1 MKYDD
6 IVRKK
11 LKIVNRHENYTA
23 YLRIKVNIPKLI
35 GQEIYFLDAIIANT
49 TENLSQKTIEQF
61 TGLQLTRKNL
71 NSSFFEGMIKLRSD
85 CYGSGWNLPNQINLV
100 GFDIRGRK
108 VFESD
113 FIHTP
118 SDSDFYNLRLSDG
131 DNGTVEYYPLLDGLI
146 VYSVNFAD
154 EFGISLNPFELFDS
168 DGNQIKDS
176 YSNLTGKPVKI
187 PLLVRDEKGQY
198 YHCSA
203 VECEHV
209 HTKLTI
215 ESCIEERNFDYVLL
229 PSVDDTL
236 DDRRTVIKLKLIF
249 TKNK

>member
-1 MKYDD
+1 MHFDD
-6 IVRKK
+6 IVREK

-35 GQEIYFLDAIIANT
+35 DQEVYFLDVIIANT
-49 TENLSQKTIEQF
+49 TENLSQKVIEQF
-61 TGLQLTRKNL
+61 TGLQLTRKNQ
-71 NSSFFEGMIKLRSD
+71 NSSVFEGMVKLRSEY
-85 CYGSGWNLPNQINLV
+85 YGTSWNLPNQINVV

-118 SDSDFYNLRLSDG
+118 SYSDFYNLRLSDG

-146 VYSVNFAD
+146 VYSVNFTD

-168 DGNQIKDS
+168 DGNKIKGS
-176 YSNLTGKPVKI
+176 YSNLTGKPVEI
-187 PLLVRDEKGQY
+187 PLLIRDEKGQY

-209 HTKLTI
+209 HTKITI

-229 PSVDDTL
+229 PSVDDISNSVLT
-236 DDRRTVIKLKLIF
+236 IPLKLVF